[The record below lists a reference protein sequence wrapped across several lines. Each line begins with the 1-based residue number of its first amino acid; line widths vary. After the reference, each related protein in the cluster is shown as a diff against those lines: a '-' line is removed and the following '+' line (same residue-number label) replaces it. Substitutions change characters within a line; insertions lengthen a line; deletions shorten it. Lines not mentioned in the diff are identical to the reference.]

1 MAEELPNVEAAP
13 APKPE
18 PPVAIAP
25 EAVVTEPAVAADM
38 PLLRIEAVV
47 KKFGIFR
54 AVDRLSLDIKAGEF
68 FALLGPSGCGKTTLL
83 RMLAGFETPDE
94 GRILLDGKDIAQ
106 VLPHQRPVNMMF
118 QNYALFPHLSVH
130 DNIAF
135 GLKRA
140 GMARSE
146 IDSRV
151 AELVAL
157 VKLDGLGKRKPDQ
170 LSGGQKQRVALARS
184 LARRPK
190 VLLLDEPLA
199 ALDKK
204 LRESTQLELM
214 ELQRRL
220 GMTFI
225 IVTHDQEEAMTV
237 ASRIGVMDAGRL
249 DQVATP
255 RELYEAPASRWI
267 AEFVGD
273 INIFEGQVE
282 SREAGRLAIST
293 RDAGT
298 VIVAEPRAPITRTV
312 VSVAIRPEKVKLS
325 RRGPVSDAVN
335 AHAIN
340 RLEGTVTDVGYLGGL
355 TVYKVKLDTGAV
367 VRSSMANT
375 ARLDIDAYSA
385 GQRVVAWFTPDDC
398 LVLEQ

>member
-1 MAEELPNVEAAP
+1 MAEESSKSEPPAEAAD
-13 APKPE
+13 
-18 PPVAIAP
+18 V
-25 EAVVTEPAVAADM
+25 
-38 PLLRIEAVV
+38 PLLRVDAVV
-47 KKFGIFR
+47 KKFGTFK
-54 AVDRLSLDIKAGEF
+54 AVDRLSLEIRAGEF

-118 QNYALFPHLSVH
+118 QNYALFPHLTVR

-140 GMARSE
+140 GMPRSR
-146 IDSRV
+146 IDARV
-151 AELVAL
+151 AEMVAL
-157 VKLDGLGKRKPDQ
+157 VKLEGLEKRKPDQ

-184 LARRPK
+184 LARRPQ

-220 GMTFI
+220 GTTFI

-237 ASRIGVMDAGRL
+237 AGRIGVMDAGRL
-249 DQVATP
+249 EQVATP

-273 INIFEGQVE
+273 VNMFEGQVE
-282 SREAGRLAIST
+282 ARDVNRLMIST

-298 VIVAEPRAPITRTV
+298 IAVAEPRQPITKATV
-312 VSVAIRPEKVKLS
+312 CVAIRPEKVKLS
-325 RRGPVSDAVN
+325 RRGPVSDVVN
-335 AHAIN
+335 TQAIN
-340 RLEGTVTDVGYLGGL
+340 QLEGVVTDVSYLGGL
-355 TVYKVKLDTGAV
+355 TTYKVKLDTGAV
-367 VRSSMANT
+367 LRSSMANT
-375 ARLDIDAYSA
+375 ARLDMDAYSPSH
-385 GQRVVAWFTPDDC
+385 RVVAWFTPDDC
-398 LVLEQ
+398 VVLEQ

>member
-1 MAEELPNVEAAP
+1 MTEDMANTATEADSSKTVTP
-13 APKPE
+13 A
-18 PPVAIAP
+18 AM
-25 EAVVTEPAVAADM
+25 ADL

-47 KKFGIFR
+47 KTFGAFR
-54 AVDRLSLDIKAGEF
+54 AVDRLSLDIRAGEF

-106 VLPHQRPVNMMF
+106 VLPHERPVNMMF
-118 QNYALFPHLSVH
+118 QNYALFPHLNVR

-140 GMARSE
+140 GMPTAE
-146 IDSRV
+146 IATRV

-157 VKLDGLGKRKPDQ
+157 VKLDGLEKRKPDQ

-184 LARRPK
+184 LARRPQ
-190 VLLLDEPLA
+190 VLLLDEPMA

-204 LRESTQLELM
+204 LRESTQAELM

-220 GMTFI
+220 GTTFI

-249 DQVATP
+249 EQVATP
-255 RELYEAPASRWI
+255 RELYEAPRSRWI
-267 AEFVGD
+267 AAFVGEV
-273 INIFEGQVE
+273 NLFEGQLE
-282 SREAGRLAIST
+282 TREETDSAGRMAIAT

-298 VIVAEPRAPITRTV
+298 IVVAAPRQPVATTVIC
-312 VSVAIRPEKVKLS
+312 VAIRPEKVKLS
-325 RRGPVSDAVN
+325 RRGPAPDAVN

-340 RLEGTVTDVGYLGGL
+340 RMEGVVTDVGYLGGL
-355 TVYKVKLDTGAV
+355 TTYKVKLDSGAV
-367 VRSSMANT
+367 LRSSMANT
-375 ARLDIDAYSA
+375 ARLDRDAYHA

-398 LVLEQ
+398 VVLEQ

>member
-1 MAEELPNVEAAP
+1 MAEAVS
-13 APKPE
+13 KPD
-18 PPVAIAP
+18 ADAD
-25 EAVVTEPAVAADM
+25 AADI
-38 PLLRIEAVV
+38 PLLSIDAVV
-47 KKFGIFR
+47 KKFGVFR
-54 AVDRLSLDIKAGEF
+54 AVDRLSLDIRAGEF

-118 QNYALFPHLSVH
+118 QNYALFPHLTVR

-140 GMARSE
+140 RMPRSE
-146 IDSRV
+146 IDTRV
-151 AELVAL
+151 AEMVAL
-157 VKLDGLGKRKPDQ
+157 VKLEGLEKRKPDQ

-184 LARRPK
+184 LARRPQ

-204 LRESTQLELM
+204 LRESTQTELM

-220 GMTFI
+220 GVTFI

-237 ASRIGVMDAGRL
+237 ADRIGVMDSGRL
-249 DQVATP
+249 EQVTTP
-255 RELYEAPASRWI
+255 RQLYEAPNSRWI

-273 INIFEGQVE
+273 INMIEGQIA
-282 SREAGRLAIST
+282 SRAEHRWIVAT

-298 VIVAEPRAPITRTV
+298 VVAAAPRQPTEKTAIC
-312 VSVAIRPEKVKLS
+312 VAIRPEKVKLS
-325 RRGPVSDAVN
+325 RRGPASDADN
-335 AHAIN
+335 AGTLN
-340 RLEGTVTDVGYLGGL
+340 RLEGEV
-355 TVYKVKLDTGAV
+355 
-367 VRSSMANT
+367 
-375 ARLDIDAYSA
+375 
-385 GQRVVAWFTPDDC
+385 
-398 LVLEQ
+398 

>member
-1 MAEELPNVEAAP
+1 MAEELL
-13 APKPE
+13 KPE
-18 PPVAIAP
+18 PGVD
-25 EAVVTEPAVAADM
+25 AADI

-47 KKFGIFR
+47 KKFGAVR
-54 AVDRLSLDIKAGEF
+54 AVDRLSLDIRAGEF

-94 GRILLDGKDIAQ
+94 GRILLNGRDIAQ

-118 QNYALFPHLSVH
+118 QNYALFPHLSAR

-140 GMARSE
+140 GVPRSQ

-157 VKLDGLGKRKPDQ
+157 VKLEGLEQRKPDQ

-184 LARRPK
+184 LARRPQ

-220 GMTFI
+220 GTTFI

-237 ASRIGVMDAGRL
+237 ANRIGVMDSGRL
-249 DQVATP
+249 EQVATP
-255 RELYEAPASRWI
+255 RELYEAPHSRWI

-273 INIFEGQVE
+273 VNLFEGQVA
-282 SREAGRLAIST
+282 SREAGRLMIST
-293 RDAGT
+293 KGAGEI
-298 VIVAEPRAPITRTV
+298 VVAEPRQPITKTIV
-312 VSVAIRPEKVKLS
+312 AVAIRPEKVKLS
-325 RRGPVSDAVN
+325 RRGPVSDAAT
-335 AHAIN
+335 AHALN
-340 RLEGTVTDVGYLGGL
+340 RLEGVVTDVGYLGGL
-355 TVYKVKLDTGAV
+355 TIYKVKLDTGAV
-367 VRSSMANT
+367 LRSSMANT
-375 ARLDIDAYSA
+375 ARLDIDAYHAS
-385 GQRVVAWFTPDDC
+385 QRVVAWFTPDDC
-398 LVLEQ
+398 VVLEQ